1 MLAACGGGSV
11 APGQRPS
18 NAPPTAINRPST
30 VSTQPGPF
38 SGPLSIPPP
47 PRPSGPILPSAPPVP
62 QPAPSIVPSA
72 PAIPPAAAPGP
83 RLTQP
88 AAPKL
93 ARVALIAPLTGRAP
107 AVGRDLLDAA
117 QLALFDIADE
127 RFELIVKDDGGTPE
141 GATRAATQALAEG
154 AQLLLGPLFRES
166 VVAVAPVA
174 RARNV
179 QVVAFSN
186 DRSVAG
192 DGVFILGFTPDGQIE
207 RVVRHAA
214 GVGIKGFAAI
224 VPDNAFGTAVMSSL
238 DRAATQTGGQLTR
251 RQTLAD
257 GADIAGDMRRA
268 MMRILEQGPGGRS
281 FQALVLPEGGPRL
294 KAAAQQLVASGVQSS
309 ELRILGTREWQEPD
323 SCREAA
329 LQGAWFASSP
339 PETVDA
345 FLQRFAA
352 TYRRT
357 PPRLATLAYDAVAL
371 AAVLARDPKGPDFSA
386 ETIGSPNGFAGTA
399 GIFRFGPDGVAQRGL
414 AVFEALRTGC
424 VIVSPAPDSFED
436 ATN

>member
-1 MLAACGGGSV
+1 M
-11 APGQRPS
+11 P
-18 NAPPTAINRPST
+18 
-30 VSTQPGPF
+30 
-38 SGPLSIPPP
+38 
-47 PRPSGPILPSAPPVP
+47 
-62 QPAPSIVPSA
+62 
-72 PAIPPAAAPGP
+72 APGP

-93 ARVALIAPLTGRAP
+93 ARVGLLVPLTGRAP
-107 AVGRDLLDAA
+107 AIGRDLLDAA

-141 GATRAATQALAEG
+141 GAARAATQAIAEG
-154 AQLLLGPLFRES
+154 AQVLLGPLFRES

-179 QVVAFSN
+179 QVIAFSN

-192 DGVFILGFTPDGQIE
+192 DGVFILGFTPDGQVE
-207 RVVRHAA
+207 RVVKYAA
-214 GVGIKGFAAI
+214 GVGIKGYAAV
-224 VPDNAFGTAVMSSL
+224 VPDNAFGTAVMGSL

-251 RQTLAD
+251 RQTLPD

-268 MMRILEQGPGGRS
+268 MTRILEQGPGGRP

-294 KAAAQQLVASGVQSS
+294 KAAAQQLTAAGIQSS
-309 ELRILGTREWQEPD
+309 DLRILGTREWQEPD
-323 SCREAA
+323 SCREPA

-371 AAVLARDPKGPDFSA
+371 AAVLGRDPKGADYSA

-399 GIFRFGPDGVAQRGL
+399 GIFRFGADGVAQRGL
-414 AVFEALRTGC
+414 AVLEARRSGC
-424 VIVSPAPDSFED
+424 VVVSPAPDSFED